1 MWQAVLEA
9 AYSAKMLMNLC
20 WITCHIP
27 ADISTRS
34 LHYGNLKS
42 GKEISCLFMTIVL
55 LQGSLGQ

>member
-9 AYSAKMLMNLC
+9 AYSAKMLMNF
-20 WITCHIP
+20 WITRHIP
-27 ADISTRS
+27 ADSSTHS
-34 LHYGNLKS
+34 LHYENLKS